1 MRCSNRAVQGRWLAV
16 PLVAAPGYAAS
27 LVVVPGAWALSN
39 AWGETARAAILAA
52 ASRLM
57 KSMRDGPSFI
67 NESFV

>member
-39 AWGETARAAILAA
+39 AWGETARAAILTTAVA
-52 ASRLM
+52 
-57 KSMRDGPSFI
+57 
-67 NESFV
+67 